1 MLHIITGN
9 KTHTINTALED
20 SNSFQAVPFDMTLN
34 TNCDILYKASKINR
48 LNATN
53 DLTIMSYALVKGL
66 QSCPT
71 VVKALKSIST
81 VVKAREGPKIP
92 SNSFCSENCKSPRIL
107 SKSYCSETVKALKS
121 HPTVSVVKTVK
132 ALESYPKVTVVKA
145 LKSCPTVTKVEAQKS
160 YPKVTGVKA
169 LEYCPT
175 AVYAV
180 KSCPM
185 AE

>member
-53 DLTIMSYALVKGL
+53 DLTIMSYAVVKGL

-81 VVKAREGPKIP
+81 VVKAPK
-92 SNSFCSENCKSPRIL
+92 SR
-107 SKSYCSETVKALKS
+107 
-121 HPTVSVVKTVK
+121 PTVSVVKTVK
-132 ALESYPKVTVVKA
+132 TQESYPKVTVVK
-145 LKSCPTVTKVEAQKS
+145 L
-160 YPKVTGVKA
+160 
-169 LEYCPT
+169 
-175 AVYAV
+175 
-180 KSCPM
+180 
-185 AE
+185 